1 MVLKKGFSKASMKA
15 NFSKLKDE
23 GYPPKQRVA
32 IVLSTARKAAKAA
45 GKPSKGPK
53 AKGTAKGVKGAAKGK
68 KKG

>member
-1 MVLKKGFSKASMKA
+1 MVLKKGYSKASMKA
-15 NFSKLKDE
+15 NFSKLKAE

-53 AKGTAKGVKGAAKGK
+53 AKGKATGTAKGK

>member
-1 MVLKKGFSKASMKA
+1 MVLKKGYSKASMKA

-45 GKPSKGPK
+45 GKPGKGPK
-53 AKGTAKGVKGAAKGK
+53 AKGTAKGAAKGK

>member
-1 MVLKKGFSKASMKA
+1 MVLKKGYSKASMKA

-45 GKPSKGPK
+45 GKPKAGPK
-53 AKGTAKGVKGAAKGK
+53 AKGKATGAAKGK
-68 KKG
+68 GKKKGG